1 MNKLRRI
8 NNKRGDLT
16 GILYL
21 IVSISAF
28 AFFLLIASYISTNI
42 STELK
47 ERIGSDDIRINDSFD
62 STANTAQNTFSALW
76 YIMFAGLLLGLLIT
90 AWNMPTHPIYVP
102 IFIILLVAAV
112 IVGVALSNVYEEL
125 YAVDE
130 FSDAA
135 DTQTSISF
143 IMSNLPYIALVVG
156 LIALVV
162 TFAKPGGRAET
173 VPIM

>member
-1 MNKLRRI
+1 MNEIRKI

-16 GILYL
+16 GLLYL

-47 ERIGSDDIRINDSFD
+47 DNIGSDDIRINESFD
-62 STANTAQNTFSALW
+62 ATANTAENTFSALW

-125 YAVDE
+125 YDVAE

-143 IMSNLPYIALVVG
+143 IMVNLPYIALVVG
-156 LIALVV
+156 IIALVV
-162 TFAKPGGRAET
+162 TFAKPKDAGGQA
-173 VPIM
+173 PIM